1 MSTIPSPQATQAQG
15 ATSITGHSTSRP
27 KRSWMIWTLGIG
39 LVVAAGIGVWSW
51 RQSLT
56 PPTEQREFTI
66 QRGDLELTIL
76 STGSVQPENRLEIK
90 PPIPGRIETVL
101 VKEGARVQKGQILA
115 WMSSTERA
123 ALLDSARAKGPEE
136 LKRWEDLYRA
146 TPVMAPISGMIIRRN
161 VESGQTFA
169 STDAILVMS
178 NRLTVKAQVDETDIA
193 KIKLHQPATLV
204 LDAYPTQKIPAHV
217 DQIAFEAKTVSN
229 VTTYV
234 VDVLPEQTPETMRSG
249 MTANVTFLI
258 SSKKNILLLPV
269 EAIRTERGKSYA
281 MVKKSQ
287 DSKPTEVTLELGE
300 SDGRRTEVLS
310 GLQEGDRVLS
320 LQQLGPR
327 KGQSSGSSPF
337 APRLGGSA
345 RRSH

>member
-1 MSTIPSPQATQAQG
+1 MSTPSPSDTTQAQ
-15 ATSITGHSTSRP
+15 SSSNPTGHTPSRS
-27 KRSWMIWTLGIG
+27 KRPWVFWVLSAGFVAVASIGI
-39 LVVAAGIGVWSW
+39 WSW
-51 RQSLT
+51 RRSAT
-56 PPTEQREFTI
+56 PPTEKREFTL

-193 KIKLHQPATLV
+193 KIKLRQPATLV
-204 LDAYPTQKIPAHV
+204 LDAYPSQKIPAHV

-258 SSKKNILLLPV
+258 SSKKNVLLIPV
-269 EAIRTERGKSYA
+269 EAIRNERGRSFA
-281 MVKKSQ
+281 LVKKSQ
-287 DSKPTEVTLELGE
+287 ESNPTEVTLELGE

-327 KGQSSGSSPF
+327 KGQTSGGSPF
-337 APRLGGSA
+337 APRLGGGT